1 MKNYVQDGNK
11 LTIKAPY
18 DVASGQILVLHSL
31 FGVAIVDAPLGEE
44 VTVNTQGVYELEK
57 DGEQVTQG
65 TRAYFHEEKRLATTT
80 SSHQVE
86 VEGEPDGD
94 GNPTISTQTVHHPLI
109 GIFVKDARARDEKAE
124 VKLASAPC

>member
-18 DVASGQILVLHSL
+18 DVASGQLVVLHSL

-80 SSHQVE
+80 SSHQEE
-86 VEGEPDGD
+86 VDGEPDGD
-94 GNPTISTQTVHHPLI
+94 GNPTTITQTVDHPLI
-109 GIFVKDARARDEKAE
+109 GIFVKDAKAGDEKAQ